1 MGLTKGWLA
10 CFPST
15 AQAPQNDLSV
25 LQKNMN
31 RGPKL
36 VQSMLLRPAKLEI
49 SMAGDTRWM
58 VAIISV
64 RLCPRKLANESRVVC
79 QAPSC
84 VNTKMCPHK
93 QCPHIRECVWRHVDK
108 VRGIQGGWGGCRQA
122 A

>member
-15 AQAPQNDLSV
+15 AQTPQNDLSV
-25 LQKNMN
+25 LQKNEQ
-31 RGPKL
+31 RPKTGS
-36 VQSMLLRPAKLEI
+36 V
-49 SMAGDTRWM
+49 D
-58 VAIISV
+58 VATARKVGNQHGRRYAVDGCDFIWPPLSK
-64 RLCPRKLANESRVVC
+64 KLANESRIVC

-84 VNTKMCPHK
+84 VNSKMCHHK
-93 QCPHIRECVWRHVDK
+93 QCPHIRECAWRHVDK